1 MSLFNLSLQHQN
13 IEGHFSRWKKMIDR
27 LVKLFILINVQP
39 FVGPAEI

>member
-1 MSLFNLSLQHQN
+1 MSLSNWSLQDRN
-13 IEGHFSRWKKMIDR
+13 FEAHFISWRKMIDR